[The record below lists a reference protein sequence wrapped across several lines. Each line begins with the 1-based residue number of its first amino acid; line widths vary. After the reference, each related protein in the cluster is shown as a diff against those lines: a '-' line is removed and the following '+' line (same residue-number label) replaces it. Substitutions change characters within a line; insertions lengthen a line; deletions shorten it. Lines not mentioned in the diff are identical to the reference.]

1 MSSFH
6 NFQLDSFEGV
16 RSFFREY
23 LFAKCWEQG
32 LHTRYGELFLS
43 DGWAALNER
52 LEAEFGSVVPA

>member
-6 NFQLDSFEGV
+6 NFQLDSYEGV

-32 LHTRYGELFLS
+32 LYRQYGAILLG
-43 DGWAALNER
+43 DGWESLRDR
-52 LEAEFGSVVPA
+52 LSKEFGWD